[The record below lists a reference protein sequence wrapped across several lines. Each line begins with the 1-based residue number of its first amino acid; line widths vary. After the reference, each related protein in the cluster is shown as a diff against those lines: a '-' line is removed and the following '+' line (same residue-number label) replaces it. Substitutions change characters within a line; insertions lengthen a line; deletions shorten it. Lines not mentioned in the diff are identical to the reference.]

1 MKRLSIY
8 CACLLAAP
16 LALQAQSVEPKL
28 AGRTVTVENIKVENT
43 NQTMVVDLDLNMD
56 SLKLPSN
63 MRLVFTPII
72 TNNTEE
78 MPGFGGTRNFSTGI
92 LFLLRRG
99 EYSHLHR
106 LKQDEMWHFYLGAP
120 LRLAIVRPDGTAE
133 EILLGQDVLNGQ
145 YLQYTVPGGCWFGAT
160 PAEGSDFALVG
171 CTVAPGFDFA
181 DFEMADPDVLGQTFP
196 HAAGLVRE
204 FC

>member
-1 MKRLSIY
+1 MNSH
-8 CACLLAAP
+8 AETA
-16 LALQAQSVEPKL
+16 S
-28 AGRTVTVENIKVENT
+28 
-43 NQTMVVDLDLNMD
+43 
-56 SLKLPSN
+56 
-63 MRLVFTPII
+63 TPIPNPRR
-72 TNNTEE
+72 TSL
-78 MPGFGGTRNFSTGI
+78 PKR
-92 LFLLRRG
+92 RRG
-99 EYSHLHR
+99 LFSS
-106 LKQDEMWHFYLGAP
+106 

>member
-1 MKRLSIY
+1 MDPQKLVEHFSMSPHPEGGFFAETYRSQGAIP
-8 CACLLAAP
+8 AD
-16 LALQAQSVEPKL
+16 AL
-28 AGRTVTVENIKVENT
+28 
-43 NQTMVVDLDLNMD
+43 
-56 SLKLPSN
+56 
-63 MRLVFTPII
+63 
-72 TNNTEE
+72 
-78 MPGFGGTRNFSTGI
+78 PGFGGTRNFSTGI

-120 LRLAIVRPDGTAE
+120 CGCDSQAGWDRRRNPFGAGCTQRP
-133 EILLGQDVLNGQ
+133 VP
-145 YLQYTVPGGCWFGAT
+145 QYTVPGGCWFGAT

>member
-1 MKRLSIY
+1 MDPQKLVEHFSMSPHPEGGFFAETYRSQGAIP
-8 CACLLAAP
+8 AD
-16 LALQAQSVEPKL
+16 AL
-28 AGRTVTVENIKVENT
+28 
-43 NQTMVVDLDLNMD
+43 
-56 SLKLPSN
+56 
-63 MRLVFTPII
+63 
-72 TNNTEE
+72 
-78 MPGFGGTRNFSTGI
+78 PGFGGTRNFSTGI

-120 LRLAIVRPDGTAE
+120 LRLAIVRLDGTAE

-181 DFEMADPDVLGQTFP
+181 DFEMTFWGRP
-196 HAAGLVRE
+196 SPTPPGWYVNSVRVRGR
-204 FC
+204 

>member
-1 MKRLSIY
+1 MDPQKLVEHFSMSPHPEGGFFAETYRSQGAI
-8 CACLLAAP
+8 P
-16 LALQAQSVEPKL
+16 TDAL
-28 AGRTVTVENIKVENT
+28 
-43 NQTMVVDLDLNMD
+43 
-56 SLKLPSN
+56 
-63 MRLVFTPII
+63 
-72 TNNTEE
+72 
-78 MPGFGGTRNFSTGI
+78 PGFGGTRNFSTGI

-120 LRLAIVRPDGTAE
+120 AAGDSQAGWDRRRNP
-133 EILLGQDVLNGQ
+133 LGQDVLNGQ
-145 YLQYTVPGGCWFGAT
+145 YLQYTVPSGCWFGAT

>member
-1 MKRLSIY
+1 MDPQKLVEHFSMSPHPEGGFFAETYRSQGAIP
-8 CACLLAAP
+8 AD
-16 LALQAQSVEPKL
+16 AL
-28 AGRTVTVENIKVENT
+28 
-43 NQTMVVDLDLNMD
+43 
-56 SLKLPSN
+56 
-63 MRLVFTPII
+63 
-72 TNNTEE
+72 
-78 MPGFGGTRNFSTGI
+78 PGFGGTRNFSTGI

-120 LRLAIVRPDGTAE
+120 LRLAIVRPDG
-133 EILLGQDVLNGQ
+133 
-145 YLQYTVPGGCWFGAT
+145 WFGAT

>member
-1 MKRLSIY
+1 MDPQKLVEHFSMSPHPEGGFFAETYRSQGAIP
-8 CACLLAAP
+8 AD
-16 LALQAQSVEPKL
+16 AL
-28 AGRTVTVENIKVENT
+28 
-43 NQTMVVDLDLNMD
+43 
-56 SLKLPSN
+56 
-63 MRLVFTPII
+63 
-72 TNNTEE
+72 
-78 MPGFGGTRNFSTGI
+78 PGFGGTRNFSTGI

-133 EILLGQDVLNGQ
+133 EILLGQDVLNDQ

-181 DFEMADPDVLGQTFP
+181 DFEMADPDVLGRPSPTP
-196 HAAGLVRE
+196 PGWYVNSVRVIGR
-204 FC
+204 

>member
-1 MKRLSIY
+1 
-8 CACLLAAP
+8 
-16 LALQAQSVEPKL
+16 
-28 AGRTVTVENIKVENT
+28 
-43 NQTMVVDLDLNMD
+43 
-56 SLKLPSN
+56 
-63 MRLVFTPII
+63 
-72 TNNTEE
+72 
-78 MPGFGGTRNFSTGI
+78 
-92 LFLLRRG
+92 
-99 EYSHLHR
+99 
-106 LKQDEMWHFYLGAP
+106 MWHFYLGAP

-133 EILLGQDVLNGQ
+133 EVLWGRMYSTASTSIHRPRRLLVRR
-145 YLQYTVPGGCWFGAT
+145 Y

>member
-1 MKRLSIY
+1 MAFLSRS
-8 CACLLAAP
+8 APAAGYS
-16 LALQAQSVEPKL
+16 Q
-28 AGRTVTVENIKVENT
+28 AGR
-43 NQTMVVDLDLNMD
+43 D
-56 SLKLPSN
+56 
-63 MRLVFTPII
+63 RR
-72 TNNTEE
+72 
-78 MPGFGGTRNFSTGI
+78 RNPF
-92 LFLLRRG
+92 
-99 EYSHLHR
+99 
-106 LKQDEMWHFYLGAP
+106 
-120 LRLAIVRPDGTAE
+120 
-133 EILLGQDVLNGQ
+133 LGQDVLNGQ

>member
-1 MKRLSIY
+1 MKKP
-8 CACLLAAP
+8 AATDAVAAP
-16 LALQAQSVEPKL
+16 SNHTLKEEKMDPQKLVEHFSMSPHPEGGFFAETYRSQGAIPADAL
-28 AGRTVTVENIKVENT
+28 
-43 NQTMVVDLDLNMD
+43 
-56 SLKLPSN
+56 
-63 MRLVFTPII
+63 
-72 TNNTEE
+72 
-78 MPGFGGTRNFSTGI
+78 PGFGGTRNFSTGI

-133 EILLGQDVLNGQ
+133 EVLLGQDVLNGQ

-181 DFEMADPDVLGQTFP
+181 DFEMADPDVLGQNFP

>member
-1 MKRLSIY
+1 MDPQKLVEHFSMSPHPEGGFFAETYRSQGAIP
-8 CACLLAAP
+8 ADAP
-16 LALQAQSVEPKL
+16 
-28 AGRTVTVENIKVENT
+28 
-43 NQTMVVDLDLNMD
+43 
-56 SLKLPSN
+56 
-63 MRLVFTPII
+63 
-72 TNNTEE
+72 
-78 MPGFGGTRNFSTGI
+78 PGFGGTRNFSTGI

-120 LRLAIVRPDGTAE
+120 LRLAIVRLDGTAE